1 VSGPQRLSSILGRWK
16 PAHYAGDGDPS
27 AIVGAVWPDAV
38 GPDVARRTRPGKL
51 RDGVLTVYTAGSTW
65 SHQLTFLAPAIVAEL
80 NALSP
85 SAGVQRL
92 RFVVASG
99 ATKAHLDGLARPSAA
114 RGREAGR
121 VRAGDTPAVDDDAEN
136 AEDIVARLRRRQQA
150 LDRRREREGWRR
162 CTYCGAWRNPAN
174 NAGVADDACAVCAE
188 EARSAADNRIE
199 HILTSA
205 PWLRQG
211 AVASHIADADDAA
224 YDRVRRRMLSR
235 WEEQIFLA
243 RRRLRRNELHATDRV
258 VAWSYLMLRTG
269 MQQHVI
275 GRAVVADALGE
286 DWADTLVGPASAR
299 HREAP
304 AADFKKPEK
313 TAARVFTR
321 RTNT

>member
-1 VSGPQRLSSILGRWK
+1 VTGPQRLSTILDRWK

-27 AIVGAVWPDAV
+27 AIVAAVWPDAV

-80 NALSP
+80 KALSP

-92 RFVVASG
+92 RFVVATG
-99 ATKAHLDGLARPSAA
+99 RTKAYLDGLTRPSVA
-114 RGREAGR
+114 RSRLPGRASS
-121 VRAGDTPAVDDDAEN
+121 ADAPAVDDEAEN

-162 CTYCGAWRNPAN
+162 CSECGAWRNPAG
-174 NAGVADDACAVCAE
+174 NAGTADDACAVCVE
-188 EARSAADNRIE
+188 EARCAADNRIE
-199 HILTSA
+199 RILTNA

-211 AVASHIADADDAA
+211 AVASHVADADDAA

-286 DWADTLVGPASAR
+286 DWADVLAGPASAR
-299 HREAP
+299 HREAT
-304 AADFKKPEK
+304 ATDFKKQEK